1 MFVKSDI
8 RKITIA
14 LEKVFYSEVYLA
26 LGKAGIIHLA
36 RFQERDS
43 VAGCRTSG

>member
-14 LEKVFYSEVYLA
+14 LEKEFSAEVYLA
-26 LGKAGIIHLA
+26 LGREGIIHLT
-36 RFQERDS
+36 RFEE
-43 VAGCRTSG
+43 